1 MSRMQIIGICVAILF
16 GAAAMMFMF
25 SQGPA
30 PAPVVQIMPNIEIDK
45 VLIAKNDLPY
55 GLALSPADTEW
66 IDWPK
71 SAIPL
76 GVIAKSSSPKA
87 QEEYSNAHVL
97 IPTAKGDP
105 IRAERLAKGVTAGV
119 MATML
124 PSGKRAVAVD
134 IAVNTT
140 AGGFI
145 LPNDRVDVMRIYRDG
160 ESSREMG
167 KDIFSTELVLPNMRV
182 LAIGQTIEKRNN
194 EAVVIGSTATL
205 EVDPRQTEA
214 LLIAQK
220 TGQLVLVLRSIRDA
234 NPRGTAEEAPVKPA
248 QDESLT
254 IVKYGIPTTMR
265 AK

>member
-1 MSRMQIIGICVAILF
+1 MTRIQIIGVCVAILF
-16 GAAAMMFMF
+16 GGAALLFMF
-25 SQGPA
+25 SPSSV
-30 PAPVVQIMPNIEIDK
+30 PAPVVQIMPNVELDK

-55 GLALSPADTEW
+55 GLALSDADTEW
-66 IDWPK
+66 IDWPR
-71 SAIPL
+71 AIIPQ
-76 GVIAKSSSPKA
+76 GVISQSSSPNA
-87 QEEYSNAHVL
+87 REEFRNAHVL
-97 IPTAKGDP
+97 IPTSKGDP
-105 IRAERLAKGVTAGV
+105 IRAERLAKGVSAGV

-134 IAVNTT
+134 VAVNTT

-145 LPNDRVDVMRIYRDG
+145 LPNDRVDVTRIFRDG
-160 ESSREMG
+160 ASSSEMG
-167 KDIFSTELVLPNMRV
+167 RDVYSTELVLPNMRV

-205 EVDPRQTEA
+205 EVDPKQAEA

-234 NPRGTAEEAPVKPA
+234 NPKGPAEEAPVKPP
-248 QDESLT
+248 QEDSLT